1 MSYIIYGAGGHA
13 KVIIDILHANQE
25 MIIGIVDDHFNEKE
39 FKGIPVLGKSKDIER
54 IIKDYPDARF
64 LIAIGNNSIR
74 MKIVKQLED
83 FDVVWGTAIHP
94 SVIIGSEVTIGE
106 GSVMMAN
113 VVVNADSTIGKHTI
127 LNTAATVD
135 HDCSIADYVH
145 LSPGVHTAGGV
156 SIGERTHIGI
166 AASLIPGVHIGRD
179 TIVGASS
186 CVLSDLPDEI
196 VAVGCPAKMIKNL
209 KDKG

>member
-13 KVIIDILHANQE
+13 KVIIDILHANHE
-25 MIIGIVDDHFNEKE
+25 MIIGVVDDYFKAKE
-39 FKGIPVLGKSKDIER
+39 FKGIPVLGKSEDIKR
-54 IIKDYPDARF
+54 IVKDYPDARF
-64 LIAIGNNSIR
+64 LVAIGNNNIR
-74 MKIVKQLED
+74 MNIVKQLEY
-83 FDVVWGTAIHP
+83 FNIKWGTAIHP
-94 SVIIGSEVTIGE
+94 SAIIGSEVTIGE
-106 GSVMMAN
+106 GTVMMPN
-113 VVVNADSTIGKHTI
+113 VVVNADSVIGKHTI
-127 LNTAATVD
+127 LNTATTVD

-166 AASLIPGVHIGRD
+166 AASLIPGVHVGKD